1 MNKAKLTASI
11 ALIAFFAGSSYS
23 QQYRLSGK
31 VFDSKTGKPLEYV
44 TIKVSDTTYGTTAD
58 KNGIYI
64 LKADKGSYKI
74 IFSMVGYFTD
84 TQAVY
89 IDSSDAERNVFLNP
103 SELFTETIEV
113 LGEDPAYDIIRKA
126 IKYKKEFRSK
136 LKEYDYD
143 AYTKFIIR
151 SDLSP
156 VKKDSLTEGGFPIL
170 AILESETNG
179 YFKKPDK
186 YKEIV
191 KSKRETANIPRGVAI
206 PYIVNFYDDVIK
218 FNELKV
224 TGPLA
229 DDAMDYYEYHLAG
242 LTSID
247 SSKVFKIDVKDGSG
261 IFPLFY
267 GTVYIMDS
275 TFALVKVDLSNNEAS
290 KPFGVDNINF
300 RQKFTAFDDV
310 SGSKFWMPTDVQIN
324 ADISFAGLFR
334 LSGDVFTIVS
344 GYRLNQKAPPGIFDE
359 YVIKVLP
366 GAKKDSLYWKQSKP
380 VKSSGEE
387 DAAYK
392 LIEFDTEKKMKKINI
407 GLTSIDYGNIIRSYP
422 LNYFRFNR
430 IEGSHLQFNLDIN
443 SRNRRN
449 FINSMA
455 GYGFSDEKFKYE
467 VNYSGMFLK
476 DRSLRIN
483 AGIFNRLQMLS
494 VSGISGLYRAFN
506 TISSLFNKSDYYDY
520 YYSSGWN
527 LSISKQLIQQIRLA
541 IRYSQEKQ
549 TSAITNTG
557 YSVFK
562 NSQPFRVN
570 PAVNEAFS
578 RIIGASV
585 LLDLNKYSYID
596 FGNGEES
603 RYSET
608 DFPTLTLGAD
618 FSFKK
623 LNSTY
628 EYKKYTAVLAGENY
642 FNRLINLRYSFG
654 AVLFSGG
661 IPVQSLG
668 YFNASSAPW
677 VNSLS
682 FRTMKYREFLGDKIY
697 WLNLEN
703 NFGNL
708 VWSKIKFTKKWDLLI
723 FYNAGKSIISESSY
737 RLAADKNFSGTNNI
751 FMEAG
756 FGIGNIFDLLR
767 FDFAWRLTNLADGN
781 NFAFKFSLF
790 TF

>member
-1 MNKAKLTASI
+1 MNKAKLSVSI
-11 ALIAFFAGSSYS
+11 ALIIFFAGSSCS

-31 VFDSKTGKPLEYV
+31 VFDSKTRKSLEYV

-58 KNGIYI
+58 KNGNYI
-64 LKADKGSYKI
+64 LKIDKGSFKI

-89 IDSSDAERNVFLNP
+89 IDSSDVERNVFLNP

-136 LKEYDYD
+136 LNEYNYD

-151 SDLSP
+151 SDMSP

-170 AILESETNG
+170 AILESETSG

-206 PYIVNFYDDVIK
+206 PYIVNYYDEVINL
-218 FNELKV
+218 NEIKV

-247 SSKVFKIDVKDGSG
+247 SNKVFKIDVKDGSG

-275 TFALVKVDLSNNEAS
+275 IFALVKVDLSNNEAS
-290 KPFGVDNINF
+290 KPPGIDNINF

-334 LSGDVFTIVS
+334 FSGEVFTIVS

-366 GAKKDSLYWKQSKP
+366 DAKKDSLYWKQSKP

-387 DAAYK
+387 NAAYK
-392 LIEFDTEKKMKKINI
+392 QIEYDTKKKMKKFNF
-407 GLTSIDYGNIIRSYP
+407 GFTSIDFGNIIRSYP

-430 IEGSHLQFNLDIN
+430 VEGSHLQLNLDIN

-449 FINSMA
+449 FLNSMA
-455 GYGFSDEKFKYE
+455 GYGFSDEKLKYE
-467 VNYSGMFLK
+467 VNYTGVFLK
-476 DRSLRIN
+476 DRSLRIKT
-483 AGIFNRLQMLS
+483 GVYNRLQLLS
-494 VSGISGLYRAFN
+494 VNSISGLYGAFN
-506 TISSLFNKSDYYDY
+506 TLTSLFDKSDYYDY

-527 LSISKQLIQQIRLA
+527 LSISKQLIQQIRLD
-541 IRYSQEKQ
+541 IKYSQDKQ
-549 TSAITNTG
+549 TSANKNTD
-557 YSVFK
+557 YSVRK

-570 PAVNEAFS
+570 PPVNEAFS
-578 RIIGASV
+578 RIIGTSV

-623 LNSTY
+623 LNSSY
-628 EYKKYTAVLAGENY
+628 ENKNFTAVLAGKNY

-654 AVLFSGG
+654 AALFSGD

-708 VWSKIKFTKKWDLLI
+708 IWSKIKFTKKWNLLL
-723 FYNAGKSIISESSY
+723 FYNAGKSMISESNY
-737 RLAADKNFSGTNNI
+737 RLAADKNFSSTDNI

-767 FDFAWRLTNLADGN
+767 FDFTWRLTNLANGN
-781 NFAFKFSLF
+781 NFAFKFSF
-790 TF
+790 ITF

>member
-1 MNKAKLTASI
+1 MLNTMKFLLLLLTYCTVS
-11 ALIAFFAGSSYS
+11 FS
-23 QQYRLSGK
+23 QQYKLNGK
-31 VFDSKTGKPLEYV
+31 VFDSKSGKPLEYV
-44 TIKVSDTTYGTTAD
+44 TVKISDTTYGTTAD
-58 KNGIYI
+58 KNGNYI
-64 LKADKGSYKI
+64 LKLDNGSYKV

-84 TQAVY
+84 TQAVF
-89 IDSSDAERNVFLNP
+89 IEEGNIERNVYLNP

-113 LGEDPAYDIIRKA
+113 IGEDPAYDIIRKA
-126 IKYKKEFRSK
+126 IKYKKEFLSK
-136 LKEYDYD
+136 LGEYDYD

-156 VKKDSLTEGGFPIL
+156 VKKDSLTEGEYPIL

-247 SSKVFKIDVKDGSG
+247 SVKVYKIDVIDGAG
-261 IFPLFY
+261 LFPLFY
-267 GTVYIMDS
+267 GTIYIMDS
-275 TFALVKVDLSNNEAS
+275 VFALVKVNLSNNEAS
-290 KPFGVDNINF
+290 KPFGVDDINF
-300 RQKFTAFDDV
+300 SQKFTSFNDV
-310 SGSKFWMPTDVQIN
+310 IGNRFWMPTDVQIT
-324 ADISFAGLFR
+324 ADLSFAGLFKFK
-334 LSGDVFTIVS
+334 GEVFTIVS
-344 GYRLNQKAPPGIFDE
+344 SYRLNKKAPPGIFDE

-366 GAKKDSLYWKQSKP
+366 DAKKDSVYWKQYKP

-392 LIEFDTEKKMKKINI
+392 QIKLDAEKKKKKLNI
-407 GLTSIDYGNIIRSYP
+407 GITSINYGDIIYSYP
-422 LNYFRFNR
+422 LNYYRYNR
-430 IEGSHLQFNLDIN
+430 VEGSHLQFNLEVN
-443 SRNRRN
+443 NRNRKN
-449 FINSMA
+449 FFTSMI
-455 GYGFSDEKFKYE
+455 GYGFSDKKLKYE
-467 VNYSGMFLK
+467 AGYSGRFFK

-483 AGIFNRLQMLS
+483 AGVYDRLQALPGFSLS
-494 VSGISGLYRAFN
+494 GPFRFLNSI
-506 TISSLFNKSDYYDY
+506 TSLLDKGDYYDY

-527 LSISKQLIQQIRLA
+527 LSISKLIIPQLSLTA
-541 IRYSQEKQ
+541 RYSQEKQ
-549 TSAITNTG
+549 TTAFKNTD
-557 YSVFK
+557 YSVRK
-562 NSQPFRVN
+562 NSQSFRDNPPVN
-570 PAVNEAFS
+570 DAFN
-578 RIIGASV
+578 RIIGGSLV
-585 LLDLNKYSYID
+585 IDPNKYSYID
-596 FGNGEES
+596 FGNGDES

-608 DFPTLTLGAD
+608 NFPTLTLGAD

-628 EYKKYTAVLAGENY
+628 EYKKFSALLAGENY
-642 FNRLINLRYSFG
+642 FNRLINLRYSLG
-654 AVLFSGG
+654 AIVFRGDV
-661 IPVQSLG
+661 PVQSLG
-668 YFNASSAPW
+668 SFNSSSAVW
-677 VNSLS
+677 VNDLS

-708 VWSKIKFTKKWDLLI
+708 LWSKIKLVNKWDLLI
-723 FYNAGKSIISESSY
+723 FYNAGKSEISNSNY
-737 RLAADKNFSGTNNI
+737 LLAANNNFITTDNY

-756 FGIGNIFDLLR
+756 FGIGNIFDLVRL
-767 FDFAWRLTNLADGN
+767 DFAWRLTNRMEGK
-781 NFAFKFSLF
+781 NFGFKLSLLNF
-790 TF
+790 